1 MLPRHSARSTASEAI
16 PIYLLLSGGSA
27 LLYMTVFTVNLLYHL
42 ETVGLTPFQLVFVG
56 TTLETVIVL
65 FEVPTGI
72 VADLVSRRR
81 SVLIGLG
88 LVGAGFIVEGSGP
101 VFGAIL
107 IAQVLWGLGYTFTSG
122 ATEAWITDEVGEDQV
137 GPVLLRGTQAGL
149 VGTFVGIVLATALGL
164 VSIRLPIVLGGIGFV
179 VLAIVLLRW
188 MPETNFHPTPRG
200 DRSTFTHMAHIFRD
214 GFRVARSRP
223 VVRVLLVSSLLVG
236 LSSEAFDRLWV
247 KHLIDDIGFPDIT
260 GTNDLVLWFGAIALV
275 GTIISLV
282 ATELFNRVQPES
294 LGPGTPTRVLA
305 LLAGGRVLATLV
317 FALAGSLPL
326 ALGMLW
332 IRGLIGSLFHP
343 VTQAWLNRNIEPR
356 TRATVLSFQEQ
367 IGSVGE
373 IGGGPPL
380 GWVGSRFGVR
390 AAIVVG
396 GLVFAPVVGV
406 FLRASHLRDHVGE
419 DRVAIEEGSSTELG

>member
-1 MLPRHSARSTASEAI
+1 
-16 PIYLLLSGGSA
+16 
-27 LLYMTVFTVNLLYHL
+27 MTVFTVNLLYHV
-42 ETVGLTPFQLVFVG
+42 ETVGLTPLQLVLVG

-81 SVLIGLG
+81 SVLIGLV
-88 LVGAGFIVEGSGP
+88 LIGAGFIVEGSLP

-107 IAQVLWGLGYTFTSG
+107 AAQVLWGLGYTFTSG
-122 ATEAWITDEVGEDQV
+122 ATEAWITDEVGEEQV
-137 GPVLLRGTQAGL
+137 GPVLLRGTQASL
-149 VGTFVGIVLATALGL
+149 IGTFVGIVLATALGL
-164 VSIRLPIVLGGIGFV
+164 ISIRLPIVLGGVGFV
-179 VLAIVLLRW
+179 VLAIMLRRW
-188 MPETNFHPTPRG
+188 MPETNFRPTPKE
-200 DRSTFTHMAHIFRD
+200 DRSTFAQMAHIFRD
-214 GFRVARSRP
+214 GLRVARSRP
-223 VVRVLLVSSLLVG
+223 VVRVLLLASLLVG
-236 LSSEAFDRLWV
+236 LSSEAFDRLWA
-247 KHLIDDIGFPDIT
+247 KHLIDDIGFPPIAGD
-260 GTNDLVLWFGAIALV
+260 NDLVLWFGVIALV
-275 GTIISLV
+275 GTLISLV
-282 ATELFNRVQPES
+282 ATELFNRVHPES

-332 IRGLIGSLFHP
+332 TRSLIGSLFHP
-343 VTQAWLNRNIEPR
+343 VTQAWMNRNIEPR

-390 AAIVVG
+390 TALVAG
-396 GLVFAPVVGV
+396 GLVFAPVISV
-406 FLRASHLRDHVGE
+406 FLRASHLRDHVG
-419 DRVAIEEGSSTELG
+419 VKHSAQEEGS

>member
-1 MLPRHSARSTASEAI
+1 MVSHRFASGPALNAV

-27 LLYMTVFTVNLLYHL
+27 LLYMTVFTVNLLYHV
-42 ETVGLTPFQLVFVG
+42 ETVGLTPLQLVLVG

-81 SVLIGLG
+81 SVLIGLV
-88 LVGAGFIVEGSGP
+88 LIGAGFIVEGSLP

-107 IAQVLWGLGYTFTSG
+107 AAQVLWGLGYTFTSG
-122 ATEAWITDEVGEDQV
+122 ATEAWITDEVGEEQV
-137 GPVLLRGTQAGL
+137 GPVLLRGTQASL
-149 VGTFVGIVLATALGL
+149 IGTFVGIVLATALGL
-164 VSIRLPIVLGGIGFV
+164 ISIRLPIVLGGVGFV
-179 VLAIVLLRW
+179 VLAIMLRRW
-188 MPETNFHPTPRG
+188 MPETNFRPTPKE
-200 DRSTFTHMAHIFRD
+200 DRSTFAQMAHIFRD
-214 GFRVARSRP
+214 GLRVARSRP
-223 VVRVLLVSSLLVG
+223 VVRVLLLASLLVG
-236 LSSEAFDRLWV
+236 LSSEAFDRLWA
-247 KHLIDDIGFPDIT
+247 KHLIDDIGFPPIAGD
-260 GTNDLVLWFGAIALV
+260 NDLVLWFGVIALV
-275 GTIISLV
+275 GTLISLV
-282 ATELFNRVQPES
+282 ATELFNRVHPES

-332 IRGLIGSLFHP
+332 TRSLIGSLFHP
-343 VTQAWLNRNIEPR
+343 VTQAWMNRNIEPR

-390 AAIVVG
+390 TALVAG
-396 GLVFAPVVGV
+396 GLVFAPVISV
-406 FLRASHLRDHVGE
+406 FLRASHLRDHVG
-419 DRVAIEEGSSTELG
+419 VKHSAQEEGS